1 MRRIIVVTT
10 IAASLAGAAMLD
22 GARLRARKGRRRT
35 RPRSRSRPS
44 SRTSPGEGFVQLG
57 GRGGQFTITNAP
69 LRLIIRN
76 AYRLQDF
83 QIVGGPGWL
92 TSDRFDIVAK
102 SDPTA
107 TPGSDAG
114 DDQGAARGA
123 LQAEGAHR
131 KPGASALRAPTGP
144 ERRQA
149 RAEDQDG
156 GGRLRGAGGG
166 ATRRPATAGPGGPGA
181 RVDLV
186 VLDLIT
192 RGGPGGPGGAAPPPP
207 GGGPGGA
214 RGPDSPFGPCGMRIG
229 PGNIAANGQP
239 MSQLAT
245 TLSIWV
251 NRTVVDRTG
260 LTGSFD
266 LELSWTPEQ
275 LPQGRGDPPPG
286 APPLPPIDP
295 NGPSIFTAVQ
305 EQLGLKLDSQRG
317 PGRGPG
323 DRQRGAA
330 DGGLG
335 SGNSTIH
342 NSQFTIR
349 NSESWPMT
357 KTFVDNDET
366 IRQYCGA

>member
-1 MRRIIVVTT
+1 M
-10 IAASLAGAAMLD
+10 
-22 GARLRARKGRRRT
+22 
-35 RPRSRSRPS
+35 
-44 SRTSPGEGFVQLG
+44 QLG

-92 TSDRFDIVAK
+92 NSDRFDIVAK

-107 TPGSDAG
+107 TQDQTQAMVKALLAERFKLKVHTESRELPLYALQLARSDGKLGPKIKTAAV
-114 DDQGAARGA
+114 DCAALAAARRG
-123 LQAEGAHR
+123 GPPP
-131 KPGASALRAPTGP
+131 PGAG
-144 ERRQA
+144 
-149 RAEDQDG
+149 
-156 GGRLRGAGGG
+156 
-166 ATRRPATAGPGGPGA
+166 GPGGPGGPG
-181 RVDLV
+181 
-186 VLDLIT
+186 LIT
-192 RGGPGGPGGAAPPPP
+192 RGGPGGPGGAGAPPPP

-317 PGRGPG
+317 PVEVLVI
-323 DRQRGAA
+323 
-330 DGGLG
+330 DGVEQP
-335 SGNSTIH
+335 T
-342 NSQFTIR
+342 
-349 NSESWPMT
+349 E
-357 KTFVDNDET
+357 D
-366 IRQYCGA
+366 